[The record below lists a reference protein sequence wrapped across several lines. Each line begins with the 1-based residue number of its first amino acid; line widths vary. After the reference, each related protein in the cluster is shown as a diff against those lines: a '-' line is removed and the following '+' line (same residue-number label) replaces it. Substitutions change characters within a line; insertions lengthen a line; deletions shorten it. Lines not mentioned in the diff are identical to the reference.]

1 VRMAYQGEPGAYS
14 EAAALRFDA
23 EAELLPCPTFP
34 EVFAAVA
41 DEAWAGLRE
50 RLRAVRR
57 DRRVPFA
64 ERIRLAYLAYFQ
76 FVVDERPLYDVLE
89 RLLWARGDQA
99 SSNLRL
105 SIEEL
110 REDLLPDAQEGALG
124 GDDPDLVATA
134 MVGMGLMVARRMLA
148 RGKLD
153 PEEAATFCTNFA
165 LRGARDRTG
174 ATRRRSA

>member
-1 VRMAYQGEPGAYS
+1 LIREYRARVVEPD
-14 EAAALRFDA
+14 L
-23 EAELLPCPTFP
+23 
-34 EVFAAVA
+34 
-41 DEAWAGLRE
+41 
-50 RLRAVRR
+50 AVRQHA
-57 DRRVPFA
+57 DRFGVTVEREQRLTAHGGRFA
-64 ERIRLAYLAYFQ
+64 HHRHGQRLAQAVQ
-76 FVVDERPLYDVLE
+76 QIE

-124 GDDPDLVATA
+124 GGDPDLVATA